1 MNIKNAEELGAT
13 VRSTRKRLNVTQKE
27 LAMTSGTGL
36 RFLIDLEK
44 GKPTCQVAKVL
55 QVLNALGLCVALTSA
70 HVAAQEGDQT

>member
-1 MNIKNAEELGAT
+1 MNIKNSKELGAS
-13 VRSTRKRLNVTQKE
+13 VRSMRKRLNVTQKE

-55 QVLNALGLCVALTSA
+55 QVLNTLGLRVELTSV
-70 HVAAQEGDQT
+70 HGAAQESAQP